1 MKRVRQTFEEI
12 VNKLSPI
19 EAHWKDEFA
28 EKVIR
33 LLQTFPIKSSYG
45 LPDVTAILKKDFDAG
60 LTVLR
65 LFLDMSKDEF
75 TSALRAAM
83 GTKGI
88 GVTEFRTDPNS
99 YAKGLNTLGITS
111 AIKEQVGRPT
121 KWTDVLIERLKSGRG
136 SAIKGQTRAKFL
148 EDFTEELVRGV
159 FGKGNYH
166 TRCQFVGRTG
176 TSKEKTDFAI
186 PSREDPRILIE
197 AKAYGA
203 TGSKQTDVLGDINRI
218 IAEKRH
224 DTTLLLV
231 TDGVT
236 WQARASDLRKLLKM
250 QNEGYI
256 HRIYTTV
263 MARDLQRDLRQL
275 KAYHGLTVRSFR

>member
-19 EAHWKDEFA
+19 EAEWKDAFA

-33 LLQTFPIKSSYG
+33 LLHTFPIKSSYG
-45 LPDVTAILKKDFDAG
+45 LPDVIAILEKDFDAG
-60 LTVLR
+60 LTVFR

-75 TSALRAAM
+75 TAALRAAM
-83 GTKGI
+83 GAKGI
-88 GVTEFRTDPNS
+88 GITEFRTDPNR
-99 YAKGLNTLGITS
+99 YAKGLSTLGIIA
-111 AIKEQVGRPT
+111 AIKGQVGRPT
-121 KWTDVLIERLKSGRG
+121 AWTDVLIERLKSGRG

-148 EDFTEELVRGV
+148 EDFTEGLVRTV

-166 TRCQFVGRTG
+166 MRCQFVGRTG

-186 PSREDPRILIE
+186 PSKADPRILIE

-224 DTTLLLV
+224 DTSLLLV

-236 WQARASDLRKLLKM
+236 WQARANDLRKLLRM

-256 HRIYTTV
+256 HKIYTT
-263 MARDLQRDLRQL
+263 
-275 KAYHGLTVRSFR
+275 S